1 MTPEGHMERRRAFF
15 SSLKEG
21 DTVNG
26 EITEYLDDHTA
37 LVDISGFL
45 VRCVMKNIVP
55 AGKKVSLV
63 IHEINREKNL
73 VVMKLK

>member
-1 MTPEGHMERRRAFF
+1 MAAENHIKRRKAFF

-21 DTVNG
+21 DIVNG
-26 EITEYLDDHTA
+26 EITEYLNDHTA

-55 AGKKVSLV
+55 QGEKVSLI
-63 IHEINREKNL
+63 IHEINSEKNL